1 MSKLNVVVTYPE
13 GYLYDN
19 LSCTIC
25 PPETHG
31 NDYGNVS
38 VDIRTAAAFYDFYG
52 EPIESKAHQVGHFAK
67 NDEKS
72 FKYKE
77 YCIEQLGEFDSLEE
91 AKKFIYDHFTIDGK
105 FPDTN
110 EETGIKKV
118 DPSDVFLPPEVEDDV
133 KSGDGKIIETFPIW
147 ISPSDKGYTEDLA
160 DWATDKEIISED
172 ATLEEIKEFSKI
184 AEEEYRR
191 LGVAAY
197 ADDIEETIL
206 LWQREAAEEL
216 ERD

>member
-13 GYLYDN
+13 GYVYDN

-25 PPETHG
+25 PPETQG

-38 VDIRTAAAFYDFYG
+38 VDIRTAAAFYDLYG
-52 EPIESKAHQVGHFAK
+52 EPIESKAHQVGHFEK
-67 NDEKS
+67 NDEES
-72 FKYKE
+72 FKFEE
-77 YCIEQLGEFDSLEE
+77 YCIEQLGEFESLEE
-91 AKKFIYDHFTIDGK
+91 AKKFIYDHFILDGK

-118 DPSDVFLPPEVEDDV
+118 DPSDVFLAPEVEDDV

-147 ISPSDKGYTEDLA
+147 ISSSDPGYLEALA
-160 DWATDKEIISED
+160 DWATVDGIISKD
-172 ATLEEIKEFSKI
+172 TTLEEIKEFSKI
-184 AEEEYRR
+184 AEKEYR
-191 LGVAAY
+191 GYGIAAY

-206 LWQREAAEEL
+206 SWQREASEEL